1 MQSADTAWMLISTA
15 LVLLMTPALGFFYG
29 GLVRAKNALNTLM
42 MSFAALGFVGIGWA
56 LLGYSLAFG
65 AGSPWL
71 GDLSRIFL
79 RGVGLEPQGTI
90 PHLLFMAYQG
100 TFAVITAALISGAI
114 VERMQFKAYL
124 AFITLWAL
132 VVYAPIAHWVWGGG
146 WVGKVGALDFAGGT
160 VVHINAGVAAVVAAL
175 VLGARKD
182 HARQAILPHSVP
194 LTLLGAGLL
203 WFGWFG
209 FNGGSALAANAI
221 AALAFVNTLLAP
233 AATLVV
239 WMALD
244 VSRTGRATAVGAAT
258 AIVVGLVAVTPA
270 AGFVSPL
277 AAIALGAAAAFPSYY
292 VVLWRAC
299 TRLDDSLDVLA
310 AHGVGGTV
318 GALLTGVLA
327 QKAWN
332 GVADGLL
339 FGNPMQLAVQALA
352 VMAAIA
358 YSAGGTLALLK
369 LVGLVLPLRIGD
381 SREEGLGLDVGQHG
395 EEAYTTGEGA
405 ILVLTEPT
413 PGNPAP

>member
-1 MQSADTAWMLISTA
+1 
-15 LVLLMTPALGFFYG
+15 
-29 GLVRAKNALNTLM
+29 
-42 MSFAALGFVGIGWA
+42 
-56 LLGYSLAFG
+56 
-65 AGSPWL
+65 
-71 GDLSRIFL
+71 
-79 RGVGLEPQGTI
+79 
-90 PHLLFMAYQG
+90 
-100 TFAVITAALISGAI
+100 
-114 VERMQFKAYL
+114 
-124 AFITLWAL
+124 
-132 VVYAPIAHWVWGGG
+132 
-146 WVGKVGALDFAGGT
+146 
-160 VVHINAGVAAVVAAL
+160 
-175 VLGARKD
+175 
-182 HARQAILPHSVP
+182 
-194 LTLLGAGLL
+194 
-203 WFGWFG
+203 
-209 FNGGSALAANAI
+209 
-221 AALAFVNTLLAP
+221 
-233 AATLVV
+233 
-239 WMALD
+239 MALD
-244 VSRTGRATAVGAAT
+244 EPHVAPLVGADDARDALQALELFERGDAVFELPMPVVPIAFGNVAPEAAASRGKALQRGAAT

-292 VVLWRAC
+292 VVLWRAR

-369 LVGLVLPLRIGD
+369 LVGLVMPLRTAD

-413 PGNPAP
+413 SLNPEPTPEPAGGRA